1 MDLSF
6 SDAERA
12 FRREVREWFAANTP
26 GSLRRKVET
35 GQMLE
40 RAEIVEWQRR
50 LDDRGFFVVGWPKE
64 YGGPGWTPTQRY
76 LYDLE
81 RAAASAP
88 VGLSMGVT
96 LLGPVLMAFGSPA
109 QKSRYLPRIR
119 RCEDWWCQG
128 YSEPGAGS
136 DLASLKTAAVR
147 DGDEYVVNGSK
158 IWTTYAHWA
167 THMFC
172 LVRTASTG
180 KKQEGISFLL
190 IEMDRPGI
198 EVRPIVS
205 IDGKHHLNQVF
216 LTDVRV
222 PAANLV
228 GREGQGWEIAKY
240 LLTHERTGIA
250 GVPDSK
256 AALANV
262 LRSARRR
269 GWGGRPLAA
278 EPAMSARLARAEI
291 DLIALEYTNLRVL
304 SSTAAGKAP
313 GAESSLLK
321 LMGTAVQQTL
331 SELALE
337 VGAELSWPWHPGG
350 ALADSD
356 HAHAMER
363 YAFLRAC
370 TIYGGSDE
378 VQKTVLAKSLLAQPA
393 AR

>member
-1 MDLSF
+1 MDLTF
-6 SDAERA
+6 SDEDHA
-12 FRREVREWFAANTP
+12 FQRGVRDWFAANTP
-26 GSLRRKVET
+26 EALRRKVQS
-35 GQMLE
+35 GQMLT
-40 RAEIVEWQRR
+40 RDDIVHWQRR
-50 LDDRGFFVVGWPKE
+50 LDEQGYLVVGWPKE
-64 YGGPGWTPTQRY
+64 HGGPGWTPSQRY

-81 RAAASAP
+81 RAAANAP
-88 VGLSMGVT
+88 VGLSMGVIM
-96 LLGPVLMAFGSPA
+96 LGPVLIAFGTEA
-109 QKSRYLPRIR
+109 QKAQYLPRIR
-119 RCEDWWCQG
+119 RCQDWWCQG

-136 DLASLKTAAVR
+136 DLASLATTAVA
-147 DGDEYVVNGSK
+147 DGDDYVINGSK

-205 IDGKHHLNQVF
+205 IDGEHHLNQVF
-216 LTDVRV
+216 FTDLRV
-222 PAANLV
+222 PRSNLV
-228 GREGQGWEIAKY
+228 GKEGQGWEIAKY
-240 LLTHERTGIA
+240 LLTHERTSIA
-250 GVPDSK
+250 GVADSK
-256 AALANV
+256 AAMAN
-262 LRSARRR
+262 LLHAAAGR
-269 GWGGRPLAA
+269 GWAGARLIEQPG
-278 EPAMSARLARAEI
+278 MSARLARAEI
-291 DLIALEYTNLRVL
+291 DLMALEYTNLRVL
-304 SSTAAGKAP
+304 SATAAGKAP
-313 GAESSLLK
+313 GPESSLLK

-337 VGAELSWPWHPGG
+337 IGAEQAWPWHPEG
-350 ALADSD
+350 ALAKSP

-378 VQKTVLAKSLLAQPA
+378 VQKTVLAKSMLAGV

>member
-1 MDLSF
+1 MDLTF
-6 SDAERA
+6 SDEDRA
-12 FRREVREWFAANTP
+12 FQRGVRDWFAANTP
-26 GSLRRKVET
+26 EALRRKVQG
-35 GQMLE
+35 GQMLT
-40 RAEIVEWQRR
+40 RDDIVHWQRR
-50 LDDRGFFVVGWPKE
+50 LDEQGFLVVGWPKE
-64 YGGPGWTPTQRY
+64 HGGPGWTPSQRY

-81 RAAASAP
+81 RAAANAP
-88 VGLSMGVT
+88 VGLSMGVIM
-96 LLGPVLMAFGSPA
+96 LGPVLIAFGTDA
-109 QKSRYLPRIR
+109 QKAQSLPRIR

-136 DLASLKTAAVR
+136 DLASLATTAVA
-147 DGDEYVVNGSK
+147 DGDDYVINGSK

-190 IEMDRPGI
+190 VEMDRPGI

-205 IDGKHHLNQVF
+205 IDGEHHLNQVF
-216 LTDVRV
+216 FTDLRV
-222 PAANLV
+222 PRSNLV
-228 GREGQGWEIAKY
+228 GKEGQGWEIAKY
-240 LLTHERTGIA
+240 LLTHERTSIA
-250 GVPDSK
+250 GVADSK

-262 LRSARRR
+262 LRSAEAR
-269 GWGGRPLAA
+269 GWGGGRLIEQPG
-278 EPAMSARLARAEI
+278 MSARLARAEI

-304 SSTAAGKAP
+304 SSMAAGKAP
-313 GAESSLLK
+313 GPESSLLK

-337 VGAELSWPWHPGG
+337 VGAEQAWPWHPQG
-350 ALADSD
+350 ALAESP
-356 HAHAMER
+356 HAHSMER
-363 YAFLRAC
+363 YAFLRAA

-378 VQKTVLAKSLLAQPA
+378 VQKTVLAKSMLAGA

>member
-1 MDLSF
+1 MDLTF
-6 SDAERA
+6 SDEDRA
-12 FRREVREWFAANTP
+12 FQRGVRDWFAANTP
-26 GSLRRKVET
+26 EALRRKVQS
-35 GQMLE
+35 GQMLT
-40 RAEIVEWQRR
+40 RDDIVHWQRR
-50 LDDRGFFVVGWPKE
+50 LDEQGYLVVGWPKE
-64 YGGPGWTPTQRY
+64 HGGPGWTPSQRY

-81 RAAASAP
+81 RAAANAP
-88 VGLSMGVT
+88 VGLSMGVIM
-96 LLGPVLMAFGSPA
+96 LGPVLIAFGTEA
-109 QKSRYLPRIR
+109 QKAQYLPRIR

-136 DLASLKTAAVR
+136 DLASLATTAVA
-147 DGDEYVVNGSK
+147 DGDDYVINGSK

-190 IEMDRPGI
+190 IELDRPGI

-205 IDGKHHLNQVF
+205 IDGEHHLNQVF
-216 LTDVRV
+216 FTDLRV
-222 PAANLV
+222 PRSNLV
-228 GREGQGWEIAKY
+228 GKEGQGWEIAKY
-240 LLTHERTGIA
+240 LLTHERTSIA
-250 GVPDSK
+250 GVADSK
-256 AALANV
+256 AAMAN
-262 LRSARRR
+262 LLHAAAGR
-269 GWGGRPLAA
+269 GWAGASLIEQPG
-278 EPAMSARLARAEI
+278 MSARLARAEI
-291 DLIALEYTNLRVL
+291 DLMALEYTNLRVL
-304 SSTAAGKAP
+304 SATAAGKAP
-313 GAESSLLK
+313 GPESSLLK

-337 VGAELSWPWHPGG
+337 IGAEQAWPWHPEG
-350 ALADSD
+350 ALAESP

-378 VQKTVLAKSLLAQPA
+378 VQKTVLAKSMLAGV